1 MDSIVWKVAVGVA
14 VVTSALHSCHAF
26 AHQCGHSGHAASS
39 SHAVARADHGHH
51 SVSSTAQSS
60 AATAGD
66 SAVGGEG
73 RVDVGDCDF
82 AHYSICS
89 KE

>member
-14 VVTSALHSCHAF
+14 VITSELHSCHAHASVAS
-26 AHQCGHSGHAASS
+26 AHAGNHAAGHLGSTAHSS
-39 SHAVARADHGHH
+39 ASSQSNA
-51 SVSSTAQSS
+51 SSTGQS
-60 AATAGD
+60 AAG
-66 SAVGGEG
+66 SNSG

-82 AHYSICS
+82 AHWVICS